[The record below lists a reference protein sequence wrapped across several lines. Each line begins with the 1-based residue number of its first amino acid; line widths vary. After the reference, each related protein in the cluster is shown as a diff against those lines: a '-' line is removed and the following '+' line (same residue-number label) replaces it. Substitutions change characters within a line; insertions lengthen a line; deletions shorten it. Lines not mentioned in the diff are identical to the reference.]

1 MSEKSDKS
9 EKNVLGDIL
18 KTVVSTGAVAASL
31 GGEAVKGLVE
41 DAKTAKSDILSS
53 LKNEVKNFLEKI
65 DVRNEIDRVLEDYDL
80 EVQAKVSFKR
90 KKPKTKSS
98 DDT

>member
-1 MSEKSDKS
+1 MSEKSDKKS
-9 EKNVLGDIL
+9 NFGDIL
-18 KTVVSTGAVAASL
+18 KTVVSTGAAAASM
-31 GGEAVKGLVE
+31 GGEAMKGLVE
-41 DAKTAKSDILSS
+41 DAKSAKSDIVDS
-53 LKNEVKNFLEKI
+53 LKHEVKKFLEKI

-90 KKPKTKSS
+90 KKPKGKDS